1 MTTDSKRFYK
11 HSNQQINPQSNKKT
25 VDSVGNPRFRLFFKS
40 GNSTMLLAK
49 GLTKNQ
55 IKILTAEL
63 KDNLDNYDSKLE
75 GSWIVVK

>member
-1 MTTDSKRFYK
+1 MDF
-11 HSNQQINPQSNKKT
+11 
-25 VDSVGNPRFRLFFKS
+25 VGNSRFRLFFKS

-63 KDNLDNYDSKLE
+63 KDNLDNYNSKLE
-75 GSWIVVK
+75 GSWIIVK